1 MKKFIGILF
10 LAMVCGLTNA
20 FAVTPQI
27 QTQAALELT
36 EEWQNKSVRPILS
49 QDGKII
55 YLYGATAVTVKTK
68 LFHSTDIELQAGET
82 IENINAGDSVR
93 WQISPAYHGS
103 GESKTLHVFVKPVDI
118 GLQTNL
124 VVLTNKRAYRFNL
137 ESSAADHMSIVG
149 FEYPEKYQEVVEKL
163 KVEDKIEKEK
173 AKKNSLP
180 DIEDGQKG
188 IAVSRLDFNYEID
201 GDDSDWKPVR
211 AYNDGVKTI
220 IELPE
225 KAKYSKVPVLSV
237 IDDGKE
243 KAIVNYRL
251 LDNKYVVD
259 MLFQKAILVSG
270 VGDNQTKVTIEH
282 KGK

>member
-1 MKKFIGILF
+1 MKKIIGIIF
-10 LAMVCGLTNA
+10 LVLVCGIYNTWA
-20 FAVTPQI
+20 ITPQI
-27 QTQAALELT
+27 QAEAAMQLT
-36 EEWQNKSVRPILS
+36 EEWQNKRVKPILS
-49 QDGKII
+49 EDGKIV
-55 YLYGATAVTVKTK
+55 YLYGPTAITVKTK

-82 IENINAGDSVR
+82 IESINTGDSVR
-93 WQISPAYHGS
+93 WNISPAYHGS
-103 GESKTLHVFVKPVDI
+103 GDSKTLHIFVKPVDI

-124 VVLTNKRAYRFNL
+124 VVLTNKRAYRMNL
-137 ESSAADHMSIVG
+137 ESSVSDHMSIVG
-149 FEYPEKYQEVVEKL
+149 FEYPEKYQEVVDKL
-163 KVEDKIEKEK
+163 KMEDRLEKEK

-188 IAVSRLDFNYEID
+188 IAVAKLDFNYVID

-237 IDDGKE
+237 IDNNKE

>member
-1 MKKFIGILF
+1 
-10 LAMVCGLTNA
+10 
-20 FAVTPQI
+20 
-27 QTQAALELT
+27 
-36 EEWQNKSVRPILS
+36 
-49 QDGKII
+49 
-55 YLYGATAVTVKTK
+55 
-68 LFHSTDIELQAGET
+68 
-82 IENINAGDSVR
+82 
-93 WQISPAYHGS
+93 
-103 GESKTLHVFVKPVDI
+103 
-118 GLQTNL
+118 
-124 VVLTNKRAYRFNL
+124 
-137 ESSAADHMSIVG
+137 MSIVG

-163 KVEDKIEKEK
+163 KTEDKIEKEK
-173 AKKNSLP
+173 AKKTSLP

-188 IAVSRLDFNYEID
+188 IAVAKLDFNYVID

-259 MLFQKAILVSG
+259 MLFKKAIMVSG
-270 VGDNQTKVTIEH
+270 VGDNQTKVTVEH

>member
-1 MKKFIGILF
+1 MKKFIGVLF
-10 LAMVCGLTNA
+10 LIMVCGLINA
-20 FAVTPQI
+20 FAVTPQL

-93 WQISPAYHGS
+93 WQISPAYHGT
-103 GESKTLHVFVKPVDI
+103 GEGKTLHIFVKPVDI
-118 GLQTNL
+118 DLQTNL
-124 VVLTNKRAYRFNL
+124 VILTNKRAYRFNL
-137 ESSAADHMSIVG
+137 ESSKNDHMSIVG

-163 KVEDKIEKEK
+163 KTEDKIEKEK
-173 AKKNSLP
+173 AKKTSLP

-188 IAVSRLDFNYEID
+188 IAVAKLDFNYVID

-259 MLFQKAILVSG
+259 MLFKKAIMVSG
-270 VGDNQTKVTIEH
+270 VGDNQTKVTVEH

>member
-1 MKKFIGILF
+1 MKKIIGMIF
-10 LAMVCGLTNA
+10 LVLMCGFCNA
-20 FAVTPQI
+20 FAITPQM
-27 QTQAALELT
+27 QAKAAMQLT
-36 EEWQNKSVRPILS
+36 EEWQSKSVKPILS
-49 QDGKII
+49 EDGKIV
-55 YLYGATAVTVKTK
+55 YLYGPTAVTIKTK

-82 IENINAGDSVR
+82 IESINTGDSIR

-103 GESKTLHVFVKPVDI
+103 GEGKTLHIFVKPIDVD
-118 GLQTNL
+118 LQTNL
-124 VVLTNKRAYRFNL
+124 VVLTNKRAYRMNL
-137 ESSAADHMSIVG
+137 ESSKADHMSIVG

-163 KVEDKIEKEK
+163 KAEDRLEKEK
-173 AKKNSLP
+173 AKKSTLP
-180 DIEDGQKG
+180 DIEDAQKG
-188 IAVSRLDFNYEID
+188 IAVAKLDFNYEID

-225 KAKYSKVPVLSV
+225 KAKYTKVPVLSV

-282 KGK
+282 KRK